1 MYKLFYIDYYDLF
14 PIFISVLKTNDMRYM
29 FTTKI
34 LYYYITQWD
43 NAFYTTQIT
52 YENTIRLTPFEI
64 FVQYV

>member
-14 PIFISVLKTNDMRYM
+14 PLFISVLKTNDMRYM

-34 LYYYITQWD
+34 LYYYITKWD